1 MTTRRTTART
11 ATTIEE
17 RIAEVT
23 ITATATATPTTFGIE
38 LEMTGISRKTV
49 GKLVYEYL
57 QSQEEMEVYCMDT
70 CKIIDQQGRK
80 WSVDCDGSIHGDF
93 LEQVELITPILT
105 MKDLPLL
112 KGLVETFLFHT
123 RFQPRSRD
131 KFLIVATVN

>member
-17 RIAEVT
+17 RIAEAT
-23 ITATATATPTTFGIE
+23 RTAEATTPTPTTFGIE

-57 QSQEEMEVYCMDT
+57 QSQEEMEVYCADT
-70 CKIIDQQGRK
+70 YKIIDQQGRK

-105 MKDLPLL
+105 VK
-112 KGLVETFLFHT
+112 
-123 RFQPRSRD
+123 RSPHP
-131 KFLIVATVN
+131 